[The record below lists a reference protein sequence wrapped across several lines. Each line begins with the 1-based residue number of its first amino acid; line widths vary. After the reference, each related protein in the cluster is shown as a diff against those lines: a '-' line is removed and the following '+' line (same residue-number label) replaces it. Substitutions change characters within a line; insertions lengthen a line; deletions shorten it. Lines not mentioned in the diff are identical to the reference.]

1 MTPTPLDELHFLV
14 EALTAHAE
22 WSQATG
28 GDGLP
33 ACDATWL
40 EARRE
45 HYRNTAYV
53 PVDEPDDVDA
63 APSFDAIAASG
74 TATSGTATSPIA
86 TPTLAAGSAA
96 PLHLSDAQGSTRDA
110 LPDGNTPVSPAA
122 PRIESA
128 QVSPRATAPSTLST
142 EIAAVVGQLAAPP
155 EPAAPTSD
163 SAAGPATRAPAPMP
177 VFEFPG
183 APPPKRVARPQ
194 PPPVVVSPVPERPSI
209 VPAATVEERRVQLQT
224 LEAEVRG
231 CKSCSLCE
239 ERTKTVFARGDG
251 SIGVAFVGE
260 GPGADE
266 DAQGYPFVGAAGQ
279 LLDKMIAAMG
289 LSRDAVYV
297 CNIVKCRPPKNRKPT
312 EEEMATCRP
321 FVVSQLDLIQPR
333 VIVAL
338 GATAVEGLLG
348 LKMGITRMRGTW
360 RLYKGTIPVMPTF
373 HPAYLLRQ
381 PDAKREVW
389 EDLQAVLARIN
400 MPLPQRR

>member
-1 MTPTPLDELHFLV
+1 MTPSPLDELHFLT
-14 EALTAHAE
+14 EALTAHVE
-22 WSQATG
+22 WSKATG
-28 GDGLP
+28 GYGLP

-53 PVDEPDDVDA
+53 AIDEPHEPDSPQSAERASAVVTADVG
-63 APSFDAIAASG
+63 APSSEPANVASR
-74 TATSGTATSPIA
+74 AQPPRVSAPVA
-86 TPTLAAGSAA
+86 RVSAA
-96 PLHLSDAQGSTRDA
+96 ADERPRASSPAH
-110 LPDGNTPVSPAA
+110 VSPLT
-122 PRIESA
+122 S
-128 QVSPRATAPSTLST
+128 APSTLNA
-142 EIAAVVGQLAAPP
+142 EVAALVGHLDPNPTPESRVPASEPPASAPP
-155 EPAAPTSD
+155 L
-163 SAAGPATRAPAPMP
+163 
-177 VFEFPG
+177 EFMLPG
-183 APPPKRVARPQ
+183 APPPKRVARP
-194 PPPVVVSPVPERPSI
+194 PAPAVVSPVVERPS
-209 VPAATVEERRVQLQT
+209 VVAAASPEERRVQLQV
-224 LEAEVRG
+224 LEEEVRQ

-239 ERTKTVFARGDG
+239 QRTNTVFARGDG
-251 SIGVAFVGE
+251 SVGVAFVGE

-289 LSRDAVYV
+289 LDRETVYV

-321 FVVSQLDLIQPR
+321 FVVSQLELIQPR

-360 RLYKGTIPVMPTF
+360 RLYKGSIPVMPTF

-389 EDLQAVLARIN
+389 EDLQAVLTRLN
-400 MPLPQRR
+400 LPLPQRRS

>member
-1 MTPTPLDELHFLV
+1 MTLSPLDELRSLV
-14 EALTAHAE
+14 EALTAYAE
-22 WSQATG
+22 WTQTTG

-45 HYRNTAYV
+45 HYRNTAYI
-53 PVDEPDDVDA
+53 PVDEPIDVEA
-63 APSFDAIAASG
+63 APAQHPVAPSV
-74 TATSGTATSPIA
+74 TATSAHTATSAAVHPS
-86 TPTLAAGSAA
+86 PLA
-96 PLHLSDAQGSTRDA
+96 
-110 LPDGNTPVSPAA
+110 GNTPVTPAQPRAAAHVSPRTSTPSTLGTAVAAMVEQLGAAAPTAPSAPTGEAGNSPAA
-122 PRIESA
+122 K
-128 QVSPRATAPSTLST
+128 VS
-142 EIAAVVGQLAAPP
+142 
-155 EPAAPTSD
+155 
-163 SAAGPATRAPAPMP
+163 APAP

-194 PPPVVVSPVPERPSI
+194 PPPAVVSPVPERPSI
-209 VPAATVEERRVQLQT
+209 VPAATPEERRVQLQT

-231 CKSCSLCE
+231 CRSCSLCE
-239 ERTKTVFARGDG
+239 ERTNTVFARGDG
-251 SIGVAFVGE
+251 SVGVAFVGE

-289 LSRDAVYV
+289 LSRETVYV

-321 FVVSQLDLIQPR
+321 FVVSQLELIQPR

-348 LKMGITRMRGTW
+348 LKGGITRMRGTW

-389 EDLQAVLARIN
+389 EDLQAVLSRLN
-400 MPLPQRR
+400 LPLPQRR